1 MSERTRRLR
10 ELSASGLDAYYQVEA
25 ETVEVDSVMRRG

>member
-10 ELSASGLDAYYQVEA
+10 ELIAGGLDAYCRVEA